1 LIDAKVYIEYKDIV
15 AILKKRKYILLLIIA
30 FVLVVSV
37 LYRTQW
43 LKPVYEARASAI
55 IGNVLNQE
63 ETQFQIDDVT
73 RIQDYM
79 QTYVMILKTN
89 TVAEKTIKVLDLNM
103 SVGEFKS
110 HIQGVPQP
118 KTQFMEIKVK
128 WDSPEKTLAVLNAV
142 TEIFI
147 EEALRIYPT
156 YTIKILEKVGPYAS
170 EALSDKLYYIVSILV
185 SILISFLVVLLIEFF
200 DNTIKSEEDIEKYYN
215 IPVIGTIPKYKRTES
230 TIIDSIKNNKYNS
243 LDAFRTIRTN
253 LLYFS
258 KKSGIKSVVIT
269 SARPQ
274 EGKTTVASMLAI
286 VLAQGGKKTLL
297 IDCDLRNPSIQ
308 DVFAINGAGLSS
320 LLMEDKDWTDVIYE
334 SRVDNLYVLPA
345 GFNTLNPVELISSD
359 KMKGLISDMKEIFDF
374 VILDTPPVGLFTEA
388 QVLSQITDGYLI
400 VISAN
405 ESDRTMTSKAVKLL
419 QYAEGKIIGALLN
432 KVSDLKI
439 YKKYNHYYVK

>member
-1 LIDAKVYIEYKDIV
+1 
-15 AILKKRKYILLLIIA
+15 
-30 FVLVVSV
+30 
-37 LYRTQW
+37 
-43 LKPVYEARASAI
+43 
-55 IGNVLNQE
+55 
-63 ETQFQIDDVT
+63 
-73 RIQDYM
+73 
-79 QTYVMILKTN
+79 
-89 TVAEKTIKVLDLNM
+89 
-103 SVGEFKS
+103 
-110 HIQGVPQP
+110 
-118 KTQFMEIKVK
+118 
-128 WDSPEKTLAVLNAV
+128 
-142 TEIFI
+142 
-147 EEALRIYPT
+147 
-156 YTIKILEKVGPYAS
+156 
-170 EALSDKLYYIVSILV
+170 
-185 SILISFLVVLLIEFF
+185 
-200 DNTIKSEEDIEKYYN
+200 
-215 IPVIGTIPKYKRTES
+215 
-230 TIIDSIKNNKYNS
+230 
-243 LDAFRTIRTN
+243 
-253 LLYFS
+253 
-258 KKSGIKSVVIT
+258 VIT

-286 VLAQGGKKTLL
+286 VLAQGGQKTLL

-345 GFNTLNPVELISSD
+345 GFNTLNPVELITSD

-432 KVSDLKI
+432 KAADLKI